1 MGISFAKN
9 KASQLVNDSNTPVT
23 KLTVGVGWDNT
34 SGGKK
39 GLRGRLAKMKGVDLD
54 LACLVYDENGAGV
67 RICGFDSLNLFGGA
81 LVHTGD
87 NRTGKGDGIDE
98 TIVVDL
104 NRVQE
109 NVRSLVFTLNAFKEG
124 VSFAQIAGA
133 DCHVLDSSTSPD
145 NSLGMFSVPIDDPN
159 KSTIVMAKVVR
170 AGVNEPWNLTVVNEM
185 SSSSSDPQSQL
196 RLGKQHASV

>member
-9 KASQLVNDSNTPVT
+9 KVSQLVNDSNVPVT
-23 KLTVGVGWDNT
+23 SLTVGVGWDNS

-39 GLRGRLAKMKGVDLD
+39 GLFGKIAKMKGVDLD

-67 RICGFDSLNLFGGA
+67 RICGFDSKTLYGGA

-98 TIVVDL
+98 TIRVDL
-104 NRVQE
+104 NRIQE
-109 NVRSLVFTLNAFKEG
+109 NVRSLVFTLNAFKDG

-133 DCHVLDSSTSPD
+133 DCFVIDSSTNPETQ
-145 NSLGMFSVPIDDPN
+145 LGMFSVPIDDRT
-159 KSTIVMAKVVR
+159 KSTVVMAKVVR
-170 AGVNEPWNLTVVNEM
+170 AGAGEPWNLTVVNEM
-185 SSSSSDPQSQL
+185 SSNSSDPQSQL
-196 RLGKQHASV
+196 RLGKQHAVA